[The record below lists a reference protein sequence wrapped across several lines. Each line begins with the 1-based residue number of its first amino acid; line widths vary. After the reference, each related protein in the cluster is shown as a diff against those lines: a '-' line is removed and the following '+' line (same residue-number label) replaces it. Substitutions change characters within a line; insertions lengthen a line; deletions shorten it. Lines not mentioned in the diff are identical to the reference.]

1 MSLLTTLLYPKRTA
15 TPPPKAVRRICM
27 ERVVVH
33 DGTPATAAQ
42 GNKQG
47 CRPAAMTK
55 VRMVLEQ
62 QTKPVTLMQLTKLAG
77 VSRATAARALEKYG
91 EIAGSELV
99 ANPQGVRQTTTYRS
113 KMK

>member
-15 TPPPKAVRRICM
+15 PPPPQAIRLVCM

-33 DGTPATAAQ
+33 DDAPATAAQ
-42 GNKQG
+42 GNVQG
-47 CRPAAMTK
+47 SRPAAMTK

-91 EIAGSELV
+91 EVAGYEMV
-99 ANPQGVRQTTTYRS
+99 ANPQGVRQAPTYRS